1 MNKIVVAPDS
11 FKGSLTANE
20 VAISIEEGIKSVFPQ
35 CEVLKVPIADGGE
48 GTVDALV
55 AGTGGKI
62 VTATVA
68 GPLMRPVEAR
78 YGIIDEGSTAI
89 IEMAEASGLTLISS
103 EERNPMETTTYGT
116 GELIRDAILRGCR
129 RFLVG
134 IGGSATNDAGTGMLQ
149 ALGFRF
155 FDEKNRELG
164 KGGKILDQIARIDS
178 SDVIPELKG
187 CDFIV
192 ACDVSNPF
200 YGPQGAAYVYAP
212 QKGADEAMVR
222 DLDAGL
228 KHFAQIIRK
237 FTGKEV
243 CDIPGAGAAGGLG
256 GALLA
261 FVGAELTP
269 GIRMVLKAVS
279 FEDKLN
285 GAELVITGEGR
296 LDSQTT
302 MGKAPQGV
310 LDIALS
316 KGIPVIAIGGAVE
329 DAAALNAA
337 GFSAVFPI
345 IQGVVDLKT
354 AMKRT
359 VAAENIHRTISQIM
373 RLIQQIK

>member
-62 VTATVA
+62 VTVTVA

-269 GIRMVLKAVS
+269 GIRMVLKAVN
-279 FEDKLN
+279 FEEKLN